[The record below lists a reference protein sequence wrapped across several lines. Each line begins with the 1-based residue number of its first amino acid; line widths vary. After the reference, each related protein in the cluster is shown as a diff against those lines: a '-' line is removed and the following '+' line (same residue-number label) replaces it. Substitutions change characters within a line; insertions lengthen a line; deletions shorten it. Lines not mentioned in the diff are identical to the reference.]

1 MTLGIVG
8 HVNFMDILENGSDIM
23 ILFKGESSDVNKY
36 QSREEVIY
44 KYYVKHIEKIKSEL
58 KHINVQLKELRA
70 DDCEKNSESIKNL
83 IRLRQRLRYNLNK
96 KYDLLFKH
104 MHCLSNEDE
113 ERIWKDLKNK
123 NIL

>member
-1 MTLGIVG
+1 MSPLMRGG
-8 HVNFMDILENGSDIM
+8 KLM
-23 ILFKGESSDVNKY
+23 ILFKGESTDVNKY

-44 KYYVKHIEKIKSEL
+44 EYYVKHIEKIKSDL
-58 KHINVQLKELRA
+58 KHINKQLKELRA
-70 DDCEKNSESIKNL
+70 DDCETNSESMKNL

-113 ERIWKDLKNK
+113 ERIWKDLKK
-123 NIL
+123 RNIL

>member
-1 MTLGIVG
+1 MRGGKL
-8 HVNFMDILENGSDIM
+8 M
-23 ILFKGESSDVNKY
+23 ILFKGESTDVNKY

-44 KYYVKHIEKIKSEL
+44 EYYVKHIEKIKSDL
-58 KHINVQLKELRA
+58 KHINNQLKELRA
-70 DDCEKNSESIKNL
+70 NDCETNSESMKNL

-113 ERIWKDLKNK
+113 ERIWRDLKK
-123 NIL
+123 RNIL

>member
-1 MTLGIVG
+1 
-8 HVNFMDILENGSDIM
+8 M
-23 ILFKGESSDVNKY
+23 ILFKGESSDVSKY
-36 QSREEVIY
+36 HSREEVIY
-44 KYYVKHIEKIKSEL
+44 EYYVKHIEKIKSEL
-58 KHINVQLKELRA
+58 KRINVQVKDLRA
-70 DDCEKNSESIKNL
+70 EDCEKNSEQIKNL

-113 ERIWKDLKNK
+113 ERIWKDLTNK